1 MISSVYGSPQTARRR
16 DFWAELSLLRGRW
29 SGAWCIGGDWNA
41 VRYPS
46 ERLGSTQ
53 FTLDMQEF
61 FDWIDFH
68 LLVDLQMSGA
78 NFAWSNHQ
86 EHLIMSRLDRFLV
99 SPGLA

>member
-1 MISSVYGSPQTARRR
+1 MQSDIRAR
-16 DFWAELSLLRGRW
+16 
-29 SGAWCIGGDWNA
+29 DWGLP
-41 VRYPS
+41 R
-46 ERLGSTQ
+46 
-53 FTLDMQEF
+53 LDMQEF

-86 EHLIMSRLDRFLV
+86 EHLIMSPLDRFPV